1 MEKNT
6 PYLWEKYFNIYKQ
19 KQSLLSYIPFVHLLF
34 SFASNYIF
42 FDLPIVGNLVGYS
55 LLTDLFY
62 FIVIFNKRFCVYSKM
77 AVIALFALNLFGLL
91 GNIINYYEYS
101 KLYDGVLIGTL
112 VIMIV
117 VKYIKDNALTKHA
130 LNNDS

>member
-1 MEKNT
+1 MEKNK
-6 PYLWEKYFNIYKQ
+6 PYRWGKYIKSHKQ
-19 KQSLLSYIPFVHLLF
+19 KQSLLSFIPFVHLLF

-55 LLTDLFY
+55 ILTSLFY
-62 FIVIFNKRFCVYSKM
+62 FIVIFNKRFCIYSKM
-77 AVIALFALNLFGLL
+77 AVIALFALNIFGLL

-101 KLYDGVLIGTL
+101 KLYDGVLISTL

-117 VKYIKDNALTKHA
+117 VKYIKDNSNK
-130 LNNDS
+130 ND